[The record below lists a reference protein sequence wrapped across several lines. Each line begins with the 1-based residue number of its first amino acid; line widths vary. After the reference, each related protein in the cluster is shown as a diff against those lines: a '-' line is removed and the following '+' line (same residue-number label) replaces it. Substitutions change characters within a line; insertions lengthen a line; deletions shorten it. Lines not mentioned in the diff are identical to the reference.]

1 MFTPMSEKDITFC
14 PVCGS
19 LLRTGR
25 VCKGYDKPLS
35 SKNFPSEGLIWGF
48 PQDTKMGKVIVPSTP
63 PYVPRMS
70 PGFSKDEKEGFPAS
84 FGETAFYI
92 VSSWHLFLQ
101 HIYTEHMPNIA
112 VGTGDMVVNK
122 KL

>member
-1 MFTPMSEKDITFC
+1 MSEKDITFC

-35 SKNFPSEGLIWGF
+35 SKNFPSEGPIWGV

-63 PYVPRMS
+63 PYVPEQRMKR
-70 PGFSKDEKEGFPAS
+70 KDSQHLLEKQPF
-84 FGETAFYI
+84 T
-92 VSSWHLFLQ
+92 
-101 HIYTEHMPNIA
+101 
-112 VGTGDMVVNK
+112 
-122 KL
+122 